1 MSHYE
6 IEMKVK
12 LKLVYKDTAW
22 VTHALEN
29 CIDSEEQVEVETI
42 KEEYINNET
51 IHEQA
56 RRMGRNPG

>member
-29 CIDSEEQVEVETI
+29 CIDSEEQVKVETI
-42 KEEYINNET
+42 KEEWINDTDNT
-51 IHEQA
+51 KRIHMVHA
-56 RRMGRNPG
+56 SL

>member
-6 IEMKVK
+6 IEMKIK

-29 CIDSEEQVEVETI
+29 CMDSEEQLEVETI
-42 KEEYINNET
+42 KEEYITDDT
-51 IHEQA
+51 IQVK
-56 RRMGRNPG
+56 